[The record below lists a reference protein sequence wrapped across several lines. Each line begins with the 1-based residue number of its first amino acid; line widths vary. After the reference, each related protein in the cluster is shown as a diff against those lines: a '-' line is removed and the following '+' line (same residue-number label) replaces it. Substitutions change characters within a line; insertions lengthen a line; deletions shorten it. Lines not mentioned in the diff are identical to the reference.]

1 MRLEIGG
8 ESVYLH
14 PDRAL
19 CWRDS
24 VVVADVHLGKG
35 DSFRARGLPLPRGEL
50 DDDLARLGALVAGQG
65 ARRLVVI
72 GDLVHG
78 TLAPVT
84 VARVAEWR
92 AALDAEVVLVRGNHD
107 RHGVPEAWGVDI
119 VDEVLVDGPFA
130 FVHEPSSV
138 AEAYTWSGHLHPT
151 VAVRGT
157 ADRLR
162 FPAFL
167 VGAALGV
174 LPAFT
179 RFSGG
184 PVVRGDLGWRRYACG
199 PGEILALDD

>member
-1 MRLEIGG
+1 MRLRVGE
-8 ESVYLH
+8 ESVVLH

-19 CWRDS
+19 VWRET

-35 DSFRARGLPLPRGEL
+35 DSFRARGLPLPAGEL
-50 DDDLARLGALVAGQG
+50 EDDLVRLGALLAATG

-78 TLAPVT
+78 TLAPAT
-84 VARVAEWR
+84 VARVTQWREATRAEW
-92 AALDAEVVLVRGNHD
+92 LLVRGNHD
-107 RHGVPEAWGVDI
+107 RHGVPADWGVDI

-130 FVHEPSSV
+130 FVHEPAAV
-138 AEAYTWSGHLHPT
+138 AGSFTWSGHLHPT
-151 VAVRGT
+151 VAIRGT

-167 VGAALGV
+167 VGASLGV

-184 PVVRGDLGWRRYACG
+184 PVIRGEAGWRRFACA
-199 PGEILALDD
+199 PGEVLALDD

>member
-1 MRLEIGG
+1 MRLEISG
-8 ESVYLH
+8 ESVFLH

-19 CWRDS
+19 CWRDT

-35 DSFRARGLPLPRGEL
+35 DSFRARGLPLPPGEL
-50 DDDLARLGALVAGQG
+50 DDDLARLAALLADTR
-65 ARRLVVI
+65 ARRLLVI

-78 TLAPVT
+78 ALSPATVERVT
-84 VARVAEWR
+84 RWRV
-92 AALDAEVVLVRGNHD
+92 ALDADVVLVRGNHD
-107 RHGVPEAWGVDI
+107 RHGVPGSWRIEM

-130 FVHEPSSV
+130 FVHEPRAV
-138 AEAYTWSGHLHPT
+138 AGAYTWAGHLHPT
-151 VAVRGT
+151 AAIRGT

-167 VGAALGV
+167 LGSALGV

-199 PGEILALDD
+199 PGEVLALDD